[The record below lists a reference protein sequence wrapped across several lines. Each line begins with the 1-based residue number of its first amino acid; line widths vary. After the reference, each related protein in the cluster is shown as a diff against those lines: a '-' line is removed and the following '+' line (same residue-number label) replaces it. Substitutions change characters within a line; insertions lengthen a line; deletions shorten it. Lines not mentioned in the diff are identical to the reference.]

1 MVCTRRSSHG
11 AGVTCDTVLK
21 SHSWNQQK
29 IVDLYANVIRN
40 HFCCIWGV
48 CAFDVMSHK
57 DFLLVLQSRP
67 IVAKKIWYFINFP
80 AYLKLNSCFDGPNL
94 CHFIYYPNN
103 NFFSIRQAGSVCFF
117 VSVGILG
124 ILSSTLFTPLQSTI
138 ITAQH
143 FLSTTRFCVLVK
155 SGIIESQWFIYI
167 PATLFYELF
176 IIPLLPIYADY
187 DL

>member
-1 MVCTRRSSHG
+1 M
-11 AGVTCDTVLK
+11 
-21 SHSWNQQK
+21 
-29 IVDLYANVIRN
+29 
-40 HFCCIWGV
+40 
-48 CAFDVMSHK
+48 
-57 DFLLVLQSRP
+57 
-67 IVAKKIWYFINFP
+67 
-80 AYLKLNSCFDGPNL
+80 

-143 FLSTTRFCVLVK
+143 FLSTTRFYVLVK

-167 PATLFYELF
+167 PTIIFYELF
-176 IIPLLPIYADY
+176 IYFIYYYSASTHYADY
-187 DL
+187 DLWGFMSADVPPRSHAWPHIHGFRSLNKLDRNESRNKDETKKFSIPLLLKQQRTDKLYIF